1 MRCMRWLRTLLQVLM
16 SAILIVQLSGCGTLL
31 YPERRGQKSGR
42 IDVGIA
48 ILDGVGLLLFIIP
61 GLIAYG
67 VDFTTGAIYL
77 PGGRRSSL
85 PGSDV
90 RVVLVKPA
98 ELNQDRIEEIVA
110 RETGIPAKALEVNRQ
125 EVYAVNSTEELLTRI
140 AEVKR

>member
-31 YPERRGQKSGR
+31 YPERRGQKTGR

-48 ILDGVGLLLFIIP
+48 ILDGVGLLFFIIP

-77 PGGRRSSL
+77 PGGGRSSL
-85 PGSDV
+85 PGDGV
-90 RVVLVKPA
+90 RVVLVNPA
-98 ELNQDRIEEIVA
+98 ELNRERIEGIVA
-110 RETGIPAKALEVNRQ
+110 RETGIPEEALERNRP
-125 EVYAVNSTEELLTRI
+125 EAYAMSSTEELLTKI
-140 AEVKR
+140 AGMKR

>member
-1 MRCMRWLRTLLQVLM
+1 MRCMRWLRTLLQLLM
-16 SAILIVQLSGCGTLL
+16 SALLIVQLSGCGTLL

-77 PGGRRSSL
+77 PGGGRSSL
-85 PGSDV
+85 PGDGV
-90 RVVLVKPA
+90 RVVLVNPA
-98 ELNQDRIEEIVA
+98 ELNRERIEGIVA
-110 RETGIPAKALEVNRQ
+110 RETGVPEEALERNRA
-125 EVYAVNSTEELLTRI
+125 EVYAVKSTEELFTKI
-140 AEVKR
+140 AGIK